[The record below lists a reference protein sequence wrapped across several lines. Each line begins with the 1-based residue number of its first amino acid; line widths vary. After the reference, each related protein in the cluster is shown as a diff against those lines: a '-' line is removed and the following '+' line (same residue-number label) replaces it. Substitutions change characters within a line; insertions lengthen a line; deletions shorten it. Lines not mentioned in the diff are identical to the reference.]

1 MFGCDEKMSTEK
13 EMRKIMRREKEMRNI
28 VDLMC

>member
-1 MFGCDEKMSTEK
+1 MFGCDEKMSREK